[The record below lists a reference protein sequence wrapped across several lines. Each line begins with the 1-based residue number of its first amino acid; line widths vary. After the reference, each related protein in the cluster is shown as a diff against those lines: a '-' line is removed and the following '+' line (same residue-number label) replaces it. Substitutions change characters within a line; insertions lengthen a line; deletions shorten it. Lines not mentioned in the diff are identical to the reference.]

1 MNLTPK
7 PPKPP
12 KLVPEFKV
20 LRLGEVSVPYEDS
33 MLDRPEKIAA
43 IWPVLVVPAPW
54 YDPEK
59 EALVVFLLTAQLR
72 VKGWNLVTLGLIN
85 QTLIA
90 AREVYRPA
98 IVGAAA
104 QIVLAHGHL
113 DGDDGFR
120 VEGAGD
126 GAGDGAGASVR
137 AEDAK
142 AAADTFMGELQGIL
156 DECRPS
162 RLVLLDCD
170 AAIHQVV
177 EFEPGDHD
185 LTAFVPQGGG
195 GTDFRPVFQWVA
207 DNGMDPAAI
216 IYFTDLC
223 GTFPEAE
230 AAPWPT
236 LWVNYGDADTEA
248 PFGETIPT
256 SQRGA

>member
-85 QTLIA
+85 QTVIH
-90 AREVYRPA
+90 AREVFRPA

-104 QIVLAHGHL
+104 HVVLAHNHPS
-113 DGDDGFR
+113 GDSKPSADDIR
-120 VEGAGD
+120 ATREMAEAG
-126 GAGDGAGASVR
+126 R
-137 AEDAK
+137 
-142 AAADTFMGELQGIL
+142 LIGI
-156 DECRPS
+156 P
-162 RLVLLDCD
+162 LLDHV
-170 AAIHQVV
+170 IV
-177 EFEPGDHD
+177 G
-185 LTAFVPQGGG
+185 
-195 GTDFRPVFQWVA
+195 RPTPCNPTGYVSLKQM
-207 DNGMDPAAI
+207 GI
-216 IYFTDLC
+216 IGL
-223 GTFPEAE
+223 
-230 AAPWPT
+230 
-236 LWVNYGDADTEA
+236 
-248 PFGETIPT
+248 
-256 SQRGA
+256 